1 MEKDSKTTVAVER
14 TTFAKL
20 DRLAKANSVSKMEYI
35 THAINYFE
43 KYGINPVEH
52 ESPAQEMQKLIKRM
66 DQVFAFL
73 KKQETDLVRPA
84 CEALAGASTQI
95 TISLSSLLSEEK
107 FRRFLKD
114 NKELL
119 AEIINSSGNNGKAIG
134 RTEKAVR
141 DADSTIRKN
150 QDIIFKRIEASET
163 AQIKAYK
170 HIVSIARNAG
180 QLAINPFA
188 GYLISPEQKDRGFLT
203 KEELQLL
210 INAKMK
216 NAQYELVRDLFVF
229 SSFCGLSYSDVKNLT
244 KSNLQ
249 TSFDGHLWIITRR
262 QKTNT
267 DSSIRLLEVPKRII
281 EKYKGYSRD
290 NRIFPVPSNSS
301 CNAILKKIAK
311 QCGINKRLTYHV
323 SRHTFSTTVT
333 LSQGVPIETV
343 SRMLGHTNIK
353 TTQIYAKITKEKISQ
368 DMEILSH
375 KLESLEKQI
384 TERI

>member
-20 DRLAKANSVSKMEYI
+20 DRLRKANSVSKMEYI

-119 AEIINSSGNNGKAIG
+119 AGIINSSDNNGKAIG
-134 RTEKAVR
+134 KTEKVLG
-141 DADSTIRKN
+141 DCHDSTIRKN
-150 QDIIFKRIEASET
+150 QEIIFKPIEASET

-170 HIVSIARNAG
+170 HIVS
-180 QLAINPFA
+180 
-188 GYLISPEQKDRGFLT
+188 FLDAKGKT
-203 KEELQLL
+203 GLL
-210 INAKMK
+210 
-216 NAQYELVRDLFVF
+216 D
-229 SSFCGLSYSDVKNLT
+229 D
-244 KSNLQ
+244 
-249 TSFDGHLWIITRR
+249 
-262 QKTNT
+262 
-267 DSSIRLLEVPKRII
+267 
-281 EKYKGYSRD
+281 
-290 NRIFPVPSNSS
+290 
-301 CNAILKKIAK
+301 
-311 QCGINKRLTYHV
+311 INKVYER
-323 SRHTFSTTVT
+323 
-333 LSQGVPIETV
+333 E
-343 SRMLGHTNIK
+343 
-353 TTQIYAKITKEKISQ
+353 KERRG
-368 DMEILSH
+368 L
-375 KLESLEKQI
+375 
-384 TERI
+384 